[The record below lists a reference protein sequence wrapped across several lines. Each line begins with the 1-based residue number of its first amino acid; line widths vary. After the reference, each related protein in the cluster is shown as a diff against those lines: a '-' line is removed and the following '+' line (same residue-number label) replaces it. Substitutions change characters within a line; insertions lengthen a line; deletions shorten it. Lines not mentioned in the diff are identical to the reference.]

1 MWVTYMYILLEFLVA
16 KLEQQ
21 KETGEN
27 NAWDL
32 TLTV

>member
-1 MWVTYMYILLEFLVA
+1 MYILLEFLVA

-21 KETGEN
+21 KEAGEN
-27 NAWDL
+27 NVWDL